1 MWVSAMIADS
11 KEPGSQVDLR
21 GDYRLV
27 LKVKNAR
34 VVRAI
39 EEAGFSSVNEFCRAN
54 NLRPT
59 PVGLLVNLKRR
70 PKNTRGQWTP
80 TAIRIADALQKLPE
94 ELWTDF
100 QRRAVLEQT
109 TYSIDIEEAAAL
121 GLTREVETPEALAMA
136 GETSAVIRGILDE
149 LGGKYKEVL
158 CRRFGFSTP
167 DRQPDTLGEIA
178 ADLGITQQRV
188 RQIEKA
194 GLNKI
199 RFTRERR
206 QQLLDV
212 APEWGN
218 L

>member
-1 MWVSAMIADS
+1 MVMW
-11 KEPGSQVDLR
+11 ENTENGDLQSS

-27 LKVKNAR
+27 LMVKNAR
-34 VVRAI
+34 IARAI
-39 EEAGFSSVNEFCRAN
+39 ESAGFSNVNQFCRAHG
-54 NLRPT
+54 LHPT
-59 PVGLLVNLKRR
+59 VVGELINLKVR
-70 PKNTRGQWTP
+70 PVNTRGEWTP
-80 TAIRIADALQKLPE
+80 VAIRIADALQKLPE

-109 TYSIDIEEAAAL
+109 TYSIDIEESAAL
-121 GLTREVETPEALAMA
+121 GLTREVETPEALSMA
-136 GETSAVIRGILDE
+136 RETSAVISGILDE

-178 ADLGITQQRV
+178 ADLGITQERV
-188 RQIEKA
+188 RQIEKD

-212 APEWGN
+212 APEWGGR
-218 L
+218 

>member
-1 MWVSAMIADS
+1 MVMW
-11 KEPGSQVDLR
+11 ETTENGDLQR
-21 GDYRLV
+21 PGDYRLV
-27 LKVKNAR
+27 LRVKNAR
-34 VVRAI
+34 IARAI
-39 EEAGFSSVNEFCRAN
+39 ESAGFSNVNQFCRAHG
-54 NLRPT
+54 LHPT
-59 PVGLLVNLKRR
+59 IVGELINLKRR
-70 PKNTRGQWTP
+70 PANTKGEWIP
-80 TAIRIADALQKLPE
+80 TAIRIADALQKPPE

-109 TYSIDIEEAAAL
+109 TYSIDIEESAAL

-178 ADLGITQQRV
+178 ADLGITQERV
-188 RQIEKA
+188 RQIEKT

>member
-1 MWVSAMIADS
+1 MIN
-11 KEPGSQVDLR
+11 KNR

-27 LKVKNAR
+27 LRIKNAR
-34 VVRAI
+34 IARAI
-39 EEAGFSSVNEFCRAN
+39 ESAGFSNVNQFCRAHG
-54 NLRPT
+54 LHPT
-59 PVGLLVNLKRR
+59 IVGELINLKRR
-70 PKNTRGQWTP
+70 PANTKGEWIP
-80 TAIRIADALQKLPE
+80 AAIRIADALQKLPE

-100 QRRAVLEQT
+100 QRHAVLEQT
-109 TYSIDIEEAAAL
+109 TYSIDIEESVAL

-136 GETSAVIRGILDE
+136 GETSAVIMGILDE

-178 ADLGITQQRV
+178 ADLGITQERV
-188 RQIEKA
+188 RQIEKT

-212 APEWGN
+212 APEWVGR
-218 L
+218 

>member
-1 MWVSAMIADS
+1 MVMW
-11 KEPGSQVDLR
+11 ENTENGDLQSP

-27 LKVKNAR
+27 LRVKNAR
-34 VVRAI
+34 IARAI
-39 EEAGFSSVNEFCRAN
+39 ESAGFSNVNQFCRAHG
-54 NLRPT
+54 LHPAV
-59 PVGLLVNLKRR
+59 VGELINLKVR
-70 PKNTRGQWTP
+70 PVNTRGEWTP
-80 TAIRIADALQKLPE
+80 VAIRIADALQKLPE

-100 QRRAVLEQT
+100 QRRAVLEKT
-109 TYSIDIEEAAAL
+109 TFSIDIEESAAL
-121 GLTREVETPEALAMA
+121 GLTREVETPEALSMA

-178 ADLGITQQRV
+178 ADLGITQERV

-199 RFTRERR
+199 RFARERR
-206 QQLLDV
+206 QRLLDV
-212 APEWGN
+212 APEWGGR
-218 L
+218 

>member
-1 MWVSAMIADS
+1 MVMW
-11 KEPGSQVDLR
+11 ETTENGDLQR
-21 GDYRLV
+21 PGDYRLV
-27 LKVKNAR
+27 LRVKNAR
-34 VVRAI
+34 IARAI
-39 EEAGFSSVNEFCRAN
+39 ESAGFSNVNQFCRAHG
-54 NLRPT
+54 LHPT
-59 PVGLLVNLKRR
+59 IVGELINLKRR
-70 PKNTRGQWTP
+70 PANTKGEWNP
-80 TAIRIADALQKLPE
+80 AAIRVADALQKLPE

-109 TYSIDIEEAAAL
+109 TYSIDIEESVAL

-136 GETSAVIRGILDE
+136 GETSAVIMGILDE

-167 DRQPDTLGEIA
+167 DRRPDTLGEIA
-178 ADLGITQQRV
+178 ADLGITQERV
-188 RQIEKA
+188 RQIEKT

-212 APEWGN
+212 APEWVGR
-218 L
+218 

>member
-1 MWVSAMIADS
+1 MVMW
-11 KEPGSQVDLR
+11 ETTENGDLQHP

-27 LKVKNAR
+27 LRVKNAR
-34 VVRAI
+34 IARAI
-39 EEAGFSSVNEFCRAN
+39 ESAGFNNVNQFCRAH
-54 NLRPT
+54 NLPPT
-59 PVGLLVNLKRR
+59 AVGQLINLKVH
-70 PKNTRGQWTP
+70 PANNRGEWTP
-80 TAIRIADALQKLPE
+80 IAIRIADALQKLPE

-109 TYSIDIEEAAAL
+109 TYSIDIEESAAL
-121 GLTREVETPEALAMA
+121 GLTREVETPEALSMA

-178 ADLGITQQRV
+178 ADLGITQERV
-188 RQIEKA
+188 RQIEKD

-206 QQLLDV
+206 KRLLDV
-212 APEWGN
+212 APDYGC
-218 L
+218 LR

>member
-1 MWVSAMIADS
+1 MVMW
-11 KEPGSQVDLR
+11 ETTENGDLQR
-21 GDYRLV
+21 PGDYRLV
-27 LKVKNAR
+27 LRVKNAR
-34 VVRAI
+34 IARAI
-39 EEAGFSSVNEFCRAN
+39 ESAGFSNVNQFCRAHG
-54 NLRPT
+54 LHPT
-59 PVGLLVNLKRR
+59 IVGELINLKRR
-70 PKNTRGQWTP
+70 PANTKGEWIP
-80 TAIRIADALQKLPE
+80 TAIRIADALQKLPG

-109 TYSIDIEEAAAL
+109 TYSIDIEESVAI

-136 GETSAVIRGILDE
+136 GETSAVIMGILDE

-178 ADLGITQQRV
+178 ADLGITQERV
-188 RQIEKA
+188 RQIEKT